1 MPVAV
6 TTRPTAQF
14 RKIVNAYP
22 SINAAARA
30 FGLDNMTLDR
40 FLSGS
45 GGMSSDAMAS
55 IIRATQ
61 LTFDDLFEVRD
72 KKD

>member
-1 MPVAV
+1 MD
-6 TTRPTAQF
+6 
-14 RKIVNAYP
+14 AYP

-40 FLSGS
+40 FLSGN

-55 IIRATQ
+55 IINATQ
-61 LTFDDLFEVRD
+61 LGFEDLFEVCD